1 MIPFFLPKEIATRT
15 SLLAAA
21 LFKEASSGRFTLDLT
36 QHLLLS
42 LTKIA
47 WSSPL
52 SPKTVPHLSTL
63 RLPGFFLNAVPTWG
77 NSHCL
82 PVNLHTSWL
91 LTTSDTGGEV
101 EDPISGRLLH
111 DSFKRRGA
119 GLFGRFSP
127 QPAHQLN
134 DVHGGSNGHMAQM
147 RFR

>member
-21 LFKEASSGRFTLDLT
+21 LFKEASTGRFTLDLT

-82 PVNLHTSWL
+82 PVNLHTSWEEICTL
-91 LTTSDTGGEV
+91 C
-101 EDPISGRLLH
+101 GR
-111 DSFKRRGA
+111 
-119 GLFGRFSP
+119 
-127 QPAHQLN
+127 
-134 DVHGGSNGHMAQM
+134 
-147 RFR
+147 